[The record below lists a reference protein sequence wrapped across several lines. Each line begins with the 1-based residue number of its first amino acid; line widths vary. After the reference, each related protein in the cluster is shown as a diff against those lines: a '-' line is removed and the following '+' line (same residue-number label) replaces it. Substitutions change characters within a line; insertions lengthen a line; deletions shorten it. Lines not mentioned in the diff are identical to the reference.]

1 MMASRHRGMALVAV
15 LWLVAAI
22 SVIATGLMQTIRFE
36 ARAMAQM
43 QDLTRASA
51 LGESAMQLALQALV
65 VAAKQLDRRVGE
77 QIAVA
82 GVDVAVQAFPLNGY
96 LDINKAPVELLHQAL
111 LVAAGLP
118 AARAEQLAQAVVEHR
133 SALGPGGK
141 PNVFEAPEDL
151 MRVPGLDYSVYA
163 RVAGLITA
171 DIQGTGGINAMAAPP
186 QVLRVLAAGNDA
198 AVEQFVAGRDAGQVG
213 LDQSAFNGAWLDPSG
228 SSHIE
233 LQALVPLPDGAFAR
247 IVRRYLVGKSN
258 NDGLPWRVFYA
269 ASFYDP
275 PASAGP

>member
-1 MMASRHRGMALVAV
+1 M
-15 LWLVAAI
+15 
-22 SVIATGLMQTIRFE
+22 
-36 ARAMAQM
+36 
-43 QDLTRASA
+43 
-51 LGESAMQLALQALV
+51 
-65 VAAKQLDRRVGE
+65 
-77 QIAVA
+77 
-82 GVDVAVQAFPLNGY
+82 
-96 LDINKAPVELLHQAL
+96 
-111 LVAAGLP
+111 
-118 AARAEQLAQAVVEHR
+118 EQLAQAVVEHR

-171 DIQGTGGINAMAAPP
+171 DIQGTGGINPMAAPP